1 MSRFGPSMVSLLTL
15 CLIAAKRKEKIKEI
29 SKGKERKIIFSCI
42 FENREG
48 MKKKKKKMIL
58 LFPLFGLQR
67 EIK

>member
-1 MSRFGPSMVSLLTL
+1 MTRFGPSMVSLLTL

-42 FENREG
+42 FGNREG
-48 MKKKKKKMIL
+48 MKKKEKDDA
-58 LFPLFGLQR
+58 PLSFVCLQR